1 MKKRLL
7 DPYRNVNIRE
17 LIGLDIEVVSH
28 PDPTVVGAKG
38 AVIDETRST
47 FLIKEGVK
55 DRRITK
61 KGAMFDLTVEG
72 DKGPM
77 KVRTY
82 GDDLLVRPVDRTKK
96 LERRKL
102 RDDDIRVP

>member
-28 PDPTVVGAKG
+28 PDPTVVGARG
-38 AVIDETRST
+38 TVIDETRGT
-47 FLIKEGVK
+47 FLIREGVK
-55 DRRITK
+55 NRRITK
-61 KGAMFDLTVEG
+61 KGAVFDLTVTG
-72 DKGPM
+72 NNGPR
-77 KVRTY
+77 KVRSN

-96 LERRKL
+96 LERKRIK
-102 RDDDIRVP
+102 DEDIKVL